1 MSDFGVDNVPMT
13 NFAPLPTGCALRPA
27 RPSDRRLIR
36 HLLNQFR
43 QEIIPPP
50 TRVQILRQGVTLSLL
65 VVVSCYLIAT
75 IDWTDLV
82 TFLMAA
88 TIVIGFV
95 ILLVVVLSWNE
106 DWINFWV
113 VEHEGSPIACAKLR
127 QHPHYSVLY
136 DVFVMSK
143 WRQQGVGSF
152 LVSQLGQQAT
162 KPLYL
167 ACMPPL
173 VQFYSRLG
181 FAPVSPKTL
190 PSLLLYDLGIPGRF
204 AIVPMQLI

>member
-1 MSDFGVDNVPMT
+1 MT
-13 NFAPLPTGCALRPA
+13 NFAPLLTGCELRPA
-27 RPSDRRLIR
+27 RPSDRRFIR

-50 TRVQILRQGVTLSLL
+50 TQVQLWRQGVILSLL
-65 VVVSCYLIAT
+65 AAIACYLIAT
-75 IDWTDLV
+75 INWTDLV
-82 TFLMAA
+82 NFLIAA
-88 TIVIGFV
+88 TIIVGFV

-106 DWINFWV
+106 DWLNFWV

-136 DVFVMSK
+136 DVYVLSK
-143 WRQQGVGSF
+143 WRKQGVGSF
-152 LVSQLGQQAT
+152 LVSQLSQQAH

-167 ACMPPL
+167 ACMPAL

-181 FAPVSPKTL
+181 FAPVAPKTL
-190 PSLLLYDLGIPGRF
+190 PPLLSYDLGIPGRF
-204 AIVPMQLI
+204 AIVPMKLM

>member
-1 MSDFGVDNVPMT
+1 MT
-13 NFAPLPTGCALRPA
+13 DFAPLPTGCKLRPA
-27 RPSDRRLIR
+27 RPSDRRFIR
-36 HLLNQFR
+36 HLLHQFR

-50 TRVQILRQGVTLSLL
+50 TRMQILRQGATLSLL
-65 VVVSCYLIAT
+65 AAISCYLIAT

-82 TFLMAA
+82 NFLMAA
-88 TIVIGFV
+88 AIATGFM

-106 DWINFWV
+106 SWLNFWV
-113 VEHEGSPIACAKLR
+113 IEHQGSPIACAKLR
-127 QHPHYSVLY
+127 QQPHYSVLY
-136 DVFVMSK
+136 DVYVMSQ

-152 LVSQLGQQAT
+152 LVSQLAQQAT

-181 FAPVSPKTL
+181 FTPVTPKAL
-190 PSLLLYDLGIPGRF
+190 PPLLSYDLGIPGRF
-204 AIVPMQLI
+204 AIVPMKLI